1 MDGLDYSSFLLS
13 CSPPRF
19 DVSLLSCLNIRPSAS
34 PSENC
39 RVEVS
44 SEKLEQA
51 DKNKEQDKEQDK
63 ESECEDGVTDDN
75 EDDFDDIVDSSYQP
89 ELERESAEHRNQ
101 RIKAWESSYNS
112 GEVMNNPET
121 RKVVFADESGLKL
134 VEEIADEDAC
144 SALSDCTS
152 YDSFQSC
159 LYESNFKLPLPR
171 EHFTLKLLSQNI
183 CLEKVTISSDSI
195 FGVVW
200 ICSHC
205 DGDKSVAVRC
215 TYDDWE
221 SFSDQ
226 GAIYVGKG
234 SLPMNTKVDFEIFE
248 FELLLRSSLMSLGS
262 GLVFAVVLK
271 TKADGKEFWDN
282 NDDKNYILKL
292 I

>member
-51 DKNKEQDKEQDK
+51 EENKEKDKEQDK
-63 ESECEDGVTDDN
+63 EPEYEDGDDN
-75 EDDFDDIVDSSYQP
+75 DDDFDDTIDGSFQP
-89 ELERESAEHRNQ
+89 ELERESTERRNQ

-112 GEVMNNPET
+112 EEVLSNSET

-134 VEEIADEDAC
+134 EEEIADEDSC
-144 SALSDCTS
+144 PALSDCPR
-152 YDSFQSC
+152 YDIFQSC

-171 EHFTLKLLSQNI
+171 ERFTSKLLSQNI

-205 DGDKSVAVRC
+205 NGDKTVDVRC

-226 GAIYVGKG
+226 GAVYVGKG
-234 SLPMNTKVDFEIFE
+234 SLPMSMKVDFEIFE

-262 GLVFAVVLK
+262 GLIFAVVLK

-282 NDDKNYILKL
+282 NGNKNYILKL